1 MDRGA
6 WKAAVHGVAE
16 LDTTEQ
22 LTLSLFL
29 FYMSQT
35 VRGTGHKQTFLA
47 SWSELCSKGREAINE
62 KCKRHGGK
70 GSEVKS
76 LRRV

>member
-6 WKAAVHGVAE
+6 WKAAVHRVAE
-16 LDTTEQ
+16 SDTTEQ

-35 VRGTGHKQTFLA
+35 FQGTGHKQTFLA
-47 SWSELCSKGREAINE
+47 SWSELCSKRREAINK
-62 KCKRHGGK
+62 KCQRYGGK
-70 GSEVKS
+70 CSEVKLLS
-76 LRRV
+76 CV

>member
-1 MDRGA
+1 M
-6 WKAAVHGVAE
+6 HGVAE
-16 LDTTEQ
+16 SDTTEQ
-22 LTLSLFL
+22 LTLSFFL

-47 SWSELCSKGREAINE
+47 SWRELCSMGREAINE
-62 KCKRHGGK
+62 KYKRHGGK
-70 GSEVKS
+70 DSEVKS